1 MVGTPLAYDFFGRIT
16 KPGDEIVIVH
26 VADAHKF
33 PEEFANQL
41 GPKSKIQAF
50 VFLFLK
56 TPGAI
61 RVQLFLDLPLKKNR
75 IPLP

>member
-1 MVGTPLAYDFFGRIT
+1 MVGTPLTYDFFGRIT

-33 PEEFANQL
+33 TEEFANQL

-50 VFLFLK
+50 VFLK

-61 RVQLFLDLPLKKNR
+61 RVQLFLVLPLKKNR

>member
-50 VFLFLK
+50 VFPK

-61 RVQLFLDLPLKKNR
+61 RVQLFLVLPLKKNR